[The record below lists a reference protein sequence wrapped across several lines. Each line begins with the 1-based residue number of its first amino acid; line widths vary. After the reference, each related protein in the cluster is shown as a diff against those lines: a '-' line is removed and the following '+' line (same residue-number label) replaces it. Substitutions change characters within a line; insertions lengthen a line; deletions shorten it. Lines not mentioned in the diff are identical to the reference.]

1 MYICKIL
8 AKMETKSQATPV
20 VASAAGKVYKV
31 PNRLGRGVPELT
43 DVYTK
48 KCSCNRDKTI
58 VFCRSCGYYCNGR
71 IRLIC
76 EKHPRVT
83 FLLDIAECPRCH
95 SSLFLDEYFGGN

>member
-1 MYICKIL
+1 MNNNPQ
-8 AKMETKSQATPV
+8 STPV

-31 PNRLGRGVPELT
+31 PNRLGRGVPEVT

-71 IRLIC
+71 IRLKC
-76 EKHPRVT
+76 ETHPRVSC
-83 FLLDIAECPRCH
+83 FYMHLLFWTVLP
-95 SSLFLDEYFGGN
+95 